1 MTNSIDINDESK
13 VSPGERA
20 PERRRRALLD
30 SAIEEFSTFGLG
42 GARVD
47 RIAVRA
53 QTNKAMV
60 YHYFGS
66 KDELYMAA
74 LRDIYADIR
83 NAEMALDLNPDRPEE
98 AVARLI
104 EFTFRYYIE
113 HPAFVRI
120 INTENLHG
128 AAHLKATRDMTELNR
143 TILTQLGAILE
154 RGVGQGVFRPGIDV
168 LDLYIS
174 ISALG
179 FTYVSNRHTL
189 EVLFGREL
197 LAKDRAEERLRTIT
211 EMVLRYLR
219 AD

>member
-1 MTNSIDINDESK
+1 MTNSIDLNEETK
-13 VSPGERA
+13 VVPGERA

-47 RIAVRA
+47 RIANRA
-53 QTNKAMV
+53 RTNKAMV

-66 KDELYMAA
+66 KEDLYLAA
-74 LRDIYADIR
+74 LRDIYAGIR
-83 NAEMALDLNPDRPEE
+83 KAEMALDLNPERPEE
-98 AVARLI
+98 AVTRLI

-143 TILTQLGAILE
+143 TILDQLGAILD
-154 RGVGQGVFRPGIDV
+154 RGVELGVFRPGIDV

-197 LAKDRAEERLRTIT
+197 LAAERAEERLRTIT
-211 EMVLRYLR
+211 EMILRYLR

>member
-1 MTNSIDINDESK
+1 MTDRIDLKEKTK

-20 PERRRRALLD
+20 PEKRRRALLD

-47 RIAVRA
+47 RIADRA
-53 QTNKAMV
+53 HTNKAMV

-66 KDELYMAA
+66 KDELYLAA
-74 LRDIYADIR
+74 LRAIYADIR
-83 NAEMALDLNPDRPEE
+83 NAEAALELDPDRPAE
-98 AVARLI
+98 AISRLV

-113 HPAFVRI
+113 HPGFVRL

-128 AAHLKATRDMTELNR
+128 ASHLKGTQNMTELNR
-143 TILTQLGAILE
+143 TILDQLGTILD
-154 RGVGQGVFRPGIDV
+154 RGVEQGVFRPGIDV

-197 LAKDRAEERLRTIT
+197 LAKDRVEARLATIK
-211 EMVLRYLR
+211 EMILRYLR